1 MHKDGT
7 VTAPA
12 AVALKQDPDVFDP
25 SPSPSGRDDGPTISG
40 RCIDRND
47 FLHENEHSSHD
58 GSPRSNSAD
67 GHLDPNGQPSSRPPR
82 YPRTSNS
89 RKPPSG
95 GSKGDRVGT
104 SGGGIFKQAAV
115 EVLRQEGRLLT
126 TGEITRLALHRQLI
140 NCSGKTPEATMAS
153 ALYTDIKRKESQS
166 VFIRPN
172 EGKFGLREWVEIGG
186 LPARFF
192 LTSIQDAGLV
202 SDPTVAATAAATA
215 AVVSGAGPGTLA
227 IPPSSTTSAAGVTVP
242 PSVQFNIPL
251 PPQQQQYHLS
261 RPSSSTAP
269 PPPPM
274 FKDMPDGLMELLTAA
289 EVAGELS
296 SDDDDRVGYD
306 DEQGGYAAHGR
317 HQYSDMMTVSLE
329 KGDRGGN
336 GGEVGTY
343 GTRRG
348 KRKVGRPAKYRQP
361 TSSGADFLAEVLRS
375 QAGGG
380 GGPGRRKRGASDGG
394 SGGGGGRGPSRL
406 GQQQQRATSSAYA
419 DEDEDD
425 LLARLGLL
433 EDGVND
439 EDDEY
444 EGSFSAAM
452 MAMMGGGKRKRPVF
466 TLPPPITYEAPRYVP
481 PPVISP
487 EQDEEERKKGGEASY
502 YAPGAMEEKG
512 NKEQI
517 NSLNVSGSGRN
528 NRKGK
533 RGGFA
538 AQQGG
543 AAARKGGGGGGASA
557 PPPQQQQ
564 QQQAAVEENLSLQ
577 QVEERVASL
586 EQSLG
591 ASHPEVGKG
600 YLYLA
605 RRLMA
610 DSTMPEQSRRRAE
623 LALTRAQEIM
633 TVCQYAMRRTEGP
646 SCGLSF
652 AMVHQQI
659 YLAAA
664 AAAMQ
669 QHQQQ
674 QLGGEVQ
681 GGPGTTDGAMDPHSL
696 AAIAAA
702 AAVAP
707 FHSP

>member
-7 VTAPA
+7 VAAP
-12 AVALKQDPDVFDP
+12 VAITLKQDPDVFEP
-25 SPSPSGRDDGPTISG
+25 SPSASGRDDCANISG
-40 RCIDRND
+40 KYIDRND
-47 FLHENEHSSHD
+47 YLHDNEHSSQD

-67 GHLDPNGQPSSRPPR
+67 GLDPNGQPSSRPR
-82 YPRTSNS
+82 YPRISNS
-89 RKPPSG
+89 RKPSSG
-95 GSKGDRVGT
+95 GSKGDRGGT

-202 SDPTVAATAAATA
+202 SNPTVAAAATAAASA
-215 AVVSGAGPGTLA
+215 AIVSEAGPGALS
-227 IPPSSTTSAAGVTVP
+227 IPPSSMTSAGGVTVP
-242 PSVQFNIPL
+242 PSVQL
-251 PPQQQQYHLS
+251 PPQQQQQYHLS

-274 FKDMPDGLMELLTAA
+274 FNDMPDGLMELLTAA
-289 EVAGELS
+289 EVAGEFS
-296 SDDDDRVGYD
+296 SDDDDRGEYD
-306 DEQGGYAAHGR
+306 DEQGGYAAQGCP
-317 HQYSDMMTVSLE
+317 QYSDVMIRALK
-329 KGDRGGN
+329 KGDRGGI

-343 GTRRG
+343 GSRRG

-361 TSSGADFLAEVLRS
+361 TSSGADFLTEVLRS

-380 GGPGRRKRGASDGG
+380 GGPGRRKRGASGG
-394 SGGGGGRGPSRL
+394 GGGGGGGGGRRPSRL

-425 LLARLGLL
+425 LLAHLGLL

-452 MAMMGGGKRKRPVF
+452 MAMMRGGKRKRPVF

-487 EQDEEERKKGGEASY
+487 EQDDEERKKGGEASY

-512 NKEQI
+512 NKEQL

-528 NRKGK
+528 SRKGK
-533 RGGFA
+533 RGGSA
-538 AQQGG
+538 AQQ
-543 AAARKGGGGGGASA
+543 GGGGASA

-586 EQSLG
+586 EQTLG
-591 ASHPEVGKG
+591 TSHPEVGKG

-605 RRLMA
+605 RMLMA

-664 AAAMQ
+664 AAAMH

-674 QLGGEVQ
+674 QLGGEGQ
-681 GGPGTTDGAMDPHSL
+681 GGPGVNNPKDGAMDMDPHSL

-707 FHSP
+707 FYSP